1 MSGSRPAAAG
11 IGLSRVAGLVRE
23 VAIGAVLGAGLQ
35 GDAFR
40 AAMRV
45 PNLLQNLLGEGALS
59 ASFVPVYAKLLEER
73 ADVDARRVANGV
85 LGLLGLLIVAI
96 AALFIVAARPLAIA
110 LTFGGFSGERLDL
123 TVSLMRLTTVGIA
136 FLALSAWCIGIL
148 NANRQYF
155 RAYVAPVV
163 WSAAQILA
171 LAVAAIGGFDD
182 TRTVWLLAAA
192 MVLGSVAQV
201 AVQWPVVTTLVGG
214 VVPHIRR
221 DGDVRRVIDR
231 FVPAVGA
238 RGVVQ
243 VSSWIDLGLAG
254 LLAKGSVAMLA
265 LAAPLHILPV
275 SVFGFSIAAAE
286 LTEMSRASDRID
298 RVGQRVR
305 LGLRRVLLPA
315 GLCTAALVAG
325 GSAIAGTLYAVP
337 NDLIGRDSLSSDQ
350 AIVIG
355 WTLGAFALGLPATMR
370 ARISQNAL
378 YALGDVTGPARVA
391 VVRLVV
397 AVVISVTVMF
407 PMERLVWVDGA
418 LTGLGEL
425 DIGMLFSP
433 LDSTARELAGV
444 ARMGIVGLGVGSA
457 VAAWV
462 EFFLLQR
469 RLERKAGRSIAS
481 GYGLG
486 VGSATALAIAVTV
499 AVRMLTDLPVVLDGI
514 VSGVVV
520 VATYV
525 GALRFQGFRPRSGR
539 RRHPASRPDRR

>member
-11 IGLSRVAGLVRE
+11 IGLSRVVGLVRE
-23 VAIGAVLGAGLQ
+23 VAIGAVLGAGVH

-59 ASFVPVYAKLLEER
+59 ASFVPVYAKLIEER
-73 ADVDARRVANGV
+73 ADIDARRVANGV

-96 AALFIVAARPLAIA
+96 ALVFIVAARPIAIL
-110 LTFGGFSGERLDL
+110 LTFGGMSGERLDL

-148 NANRQYF
+148 NAHRQYF

-163 WSAAQILA
+163 WSLAQIVA
-171 LAVAAIGGFDD
+171 LAIAAIGGFEND
-182 TRTVWLLAAA
+182 RTVWFLAGA
-192 MVLGSVAQV
+192 MVIGSIGQV
-201 AVQWPVVTTLVGG
+201 AVQWPVVSSLVGG
-214 VVPHIRR
+214 VIPHTRR
-221 DGDVRRVIDR
+221 DGDVRRVLER
-231 FVPAVGA
+231 FGPAVGA
-238 RGVVQ
+238 RGVIQ
-243 VSSWIDLGLAG
+243 VSSWIDLGLAA
-254 LLAKGSVAMLA
+254 LLTTGSIAMLA

-298 RVGQRVR
+298 RVRARVQ
-305 LGLRRVLLPA
+305 LGLRKTVLPA
-315 GLCTAALVAG
+315 GLCAAALVAG

-337 NDLIGRDSLSSDQ
+337 NDLIGRSSLSSDQ
-350 AIVIG
+350 SIVIG
-355 WTLGAFALGLPATMR
+355 WTLAAFAVGLPATMR

-378 YALGDVTGPARVA
+378 YALADVRGPAQIA
-391 VVRLVV
+391 AVRL
-397 AVVISVTVMF
+397 AVSVTVSVILMF
-407 PMERLVWVDGA
+407 PLDHLQWIDGA
-418 LTGLGEL
+418 LVGLGDL
-425 DIGMLFSP
+425 GPGQLFSRLP
-433 LDSTARELAGV
+433 EEVRAVEGQ
-444 ARMGIVGLGVGSA
+444 ARMGIVGLGVGST

-469 RLERKAGRSIAS
+469 RLERRLGGTVAS

-486 VGSATALAIAVTV
+486 VGSSMLLAIVVTV

-514 VSGVVV
+514 AVGVLVIV
-520 VATYV
+520 LYV
-525 GALRFQGFRPRSGR
+525 GSLRFQGFRPRSGR
-539 RRHPASRPDRR
+539 RRHPAAARPGT